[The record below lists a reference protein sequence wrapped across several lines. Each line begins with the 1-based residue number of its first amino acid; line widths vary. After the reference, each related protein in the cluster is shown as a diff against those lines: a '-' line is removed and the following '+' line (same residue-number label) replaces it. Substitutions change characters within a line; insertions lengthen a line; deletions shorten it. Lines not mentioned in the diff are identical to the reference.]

1 MLEPANRQM
10 TDSTENVIQNNFYRF
25 LVDFSDYARTA
36 ENPLIDPLKDQ
47 RNNQKRDKKCT
58 KIAGFTVRRK
68 TVRFKS
74 CTKVCSLKSFGW
86 INLIP
91 LDEYGLGQVDLDQGR
106 LVRNKV
112 RNGYSR
118 SVSKTDSKSTEKKIN
133 ETLIVSLH
141 RFRLPVKR
149 QMGLFEFGG
158 KDGFEDESQK

>member
-1 MLEPANRQM
+1 MLVTSLPKTVTAFEPGRSFFQLTWLRTEGKWPLMQEPANRHM

-86 INLIP
+86 INLIH
-91 LDEYGLGQVDLDQGR
+91 LDEYGPGQVDLDQGR
-106 LVRNKV
+106 FVRN
-112 RNGYSR
+112 SR
-118 SVSKTDSKSTEKKIN
+118 SVSKTDSKSTEKKL
-133 ETLIVSLH
+133 TK
-141 RFRLPVKR
+141 P
-149 QMGLFEFGG
+149 
-158 KDGFEDESQK
+158 